1 MKKILTLL
9 MILVLSFSIVGCGE
23 TETPV
28 ETDSTSLRGEIG
40 LAYLSLDKEIYSS
53 NDNIVVSIYNA
64 VKTDYVAVFDI
75 DGEPGKHK
83 PYKKIKL
90 DSETSLTLS
99 IAELGLEVG
108 KEYAVCIYRNRTF
121 RSFDRV
127 EFLVGDDNNTD
138 YRVMNASLTFE
149 GEGKIKRPI
158 ITIKTATSEKLT
170 YRLYWAKDG
179 VRLTDYNALKT
190 VVVESES
197 FDVRLNTNIY
207 MPNEAN
213 QIEITT
219 LEGNTTSY
227 FLSLEDEL
235 KLPESKY
242 VGNFQMFTDIH
253 VNDSNLYTHWQS
265 HLYNALIDTRLLY
278 PNTSGIFTT
287 GDNTDMGSINH
298 YGMFKDILA
307 EAYGDEKPNVYLGFG
322 NHDYMYFMDSVGGY
336 NEAVRIFK
344 QQSGAPN
351 SYYTVTVNGY
361 KYIFLCS
368 DVKEH
373 EGSIEQE
380 QLDWLKNE
388 LKSVDKNEF
397 AFVILHQPI
406 LNTVAGSLANQEK
419 TGIGNGDKLRE
430 ILKDYPNII
439 MFSGHSH
446 YALDEE
452 QNIYFGNGS
461 DANYV
466 NCGVLA
472 YLRQNDE
479 YGSNA
484 TYIEV
489 YEDYILVRGRDIVSS
504 KWIANAQYVI
514 YKN

>member
-9 MILVLSFSIVGCGE
+9 LLVVLSFSIIGCE
-23 TETPV
+23 DNNEPIDTNLTRA
-28 ETDSTSLRGEIG
+28 DLG
-40 LAYLSLDKEIYSS
+40 LAYLVLDKNVYSS
-53 NDNIVVSIYNA
+53 TDTINVSVYNA
-64 VKTDYVAVFDI
+64 VETDYVAVFDI
-75 DGEPGKHK
+75 EGEPGKHK
-83 PYKKIKL
+83 PHKKVKVG
-90 DSETSLTLS
+90 SESTIAFS
-99 IAELGLEVG
+99 ITDLGLEVG
-108 KEYAVCIYRNRTF
+108 KEYVVCIYQNKTF

-127 EFLVGDDNNTD
+127 EFLIGDNDNTD
-138 YRVMNASLTFE
+138 YKVTSVKLSFD
-149 GEGKIKRPI
+149 GEGKIKTPI
-158 ITIKTATSEKLT
+158 ITIDTSSTKKLT
-170 YRLYWAKDG
+170 YRLYWANNG
-179 VRLTDYNALKT
+179 VRLNEYDALKT
-190 VVVESES
+190 VVSESES
-197 FDVRLNTNIY
+197 FDVKLNTNIY

-219 LEGNTTSY
+219 LEGKTTSY
-227 FLSLEDEL
+227 FFNLEDEL
-235 KLPESKY
+235 KLPESQY
-242 VGNFQMFTDIH
+242 VGNFQVFTDLH
-253 VNDSNLYTHWQS
+253 ANDSTLYTHWHS
-265 HLYNALIDTRLLY
+265 HIYNAFLDTRLLY

-287 GDNTDMGSINH
+287 GDNTDMGGLNH
-298 YGMFKDILA
+298 YNLLFKQFSD
-307 EAYGDEKPNVYLGFG
+307 AYGDEKPDLYLGFG
-322 NHDYMYFMDSVGGY
+322 NHDYMYYLEDVGGY

-351 SYYTVTVNGY
+351 SYYSVTVNGY

-373 EGSIEQE
+373 EGKIEQE

-419 TGIGNGDKLRE
+419 IGIGNGDKLRE

-446 YALDEE
+446 YALYEE
-452 QNIYFGNGS
+452 QNIFFGNGN

-466 NCGVLA
+466 NCGVIA
-472 YLRQNDE
+472 YLRQHDE

-484 TYIEV
+484 AYIEV